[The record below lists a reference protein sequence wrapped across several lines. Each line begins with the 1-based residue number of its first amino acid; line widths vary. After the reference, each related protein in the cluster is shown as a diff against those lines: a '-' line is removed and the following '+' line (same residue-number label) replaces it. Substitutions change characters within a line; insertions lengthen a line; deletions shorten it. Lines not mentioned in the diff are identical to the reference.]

1 MARYTSAADVQSQ
14 LGRALTAEQIAYLE
28 ASIIPAAEE
37 WVDVTGGRSYGVA
50 SVVGEQ
56 LVFAGTPYTWLTT
69 VPVTA
74 ISELRGYLWGQSA
87 ADMAVIAPT
96 GYSLMDARTGY
107 LYMPSHAQ
115 YARLE
120 IDYTTDAT
128 IPARIKLAT
137 SIVCGVYMRT
147 VLHPQTEWLTDYA
160 SGQDVRLKFKELKIP
175 ETVYDMIS
183 GATGSYVI
191 A

>member
-1 MARYTSAADVQSQ
+1 MGRYTTPADVQSQ
-14 LGRALTAEQIAYLE
+14 LGRALTAEQLDYLE

-37 WVDVTGGRSYGVA
+37 WIDVTGGRVYGVA
-50 SVVGEQ
+50 SVVAEQ

-74 ISELRGYLWGQSA
+74 ITELRGYLWGQTA
-87 ADMAVIAPT
+87 ANIAVIAPT
-96 GYSLMDARTGY
+96 AYSLVDERSGY
-107 LYMPSHAQ
+107 LYVPSHFN
-115 YARLE
+115 YAHIE
-120 IDYTTDAT
+120 ADYVPDSS

-160 SGQDVRLKFKELKIP
+160 SGQDVRLKFRELKIP
-175 ETVYDMIS
+175 ESVYDMIS